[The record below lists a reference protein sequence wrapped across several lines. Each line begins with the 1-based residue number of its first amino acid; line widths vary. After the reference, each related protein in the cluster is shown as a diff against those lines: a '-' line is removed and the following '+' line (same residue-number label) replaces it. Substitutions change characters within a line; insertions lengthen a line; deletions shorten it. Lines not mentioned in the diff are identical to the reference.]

1 MTLLNNQQK
10 QLLFDYCL
18 GLTSDKDTAEAEAL
32 ISSNEEAAEI
42 HSKLK
47 AALAPLDSLET
58 DTCPEELVEGTIW
71 RLNNFARSSQLRLR
85 ELLATEQARDVS
97 TKSRLGWNLGRR
109 LAMAAVFMIV
119 GGALITTLNII
130 SNYSRQK
137 SWRYR
142 CGTQL
147 GSIFQGLS
155 NYISDYDG
163 QMPAVATTTGAPWW
177 KVGYQGKEN
186 HSNTRHIWLLLKHRY
201 TDPNDFVCKARK
213 RKFVVRFD
221 PSQMKNYNDFPSR
234 EHMTYSVRIWCKK
247 PTTVMLSKRV
257 LMSDLSPLFEM
268 LPSYSTPLKLR
279 LDEDKELS
287 TRNSINHRR
296 RGQNVLSGDGGVK
309 FIRVRY
315 TGIEK
320 DDIYTLQGIRFY
332 QGNERPSRDADIFVA
347 P

>member
-1 MTLLNNQQK
+1 MTLINNQQK
-10 QLLFDYCL
+10 QLLFDYCI

-32 ISSNEEAAEI
+32 ISSSEEAAEI

-47 AALAPLDSLET
+47 AALTPLDSLEPE
-58 DTCPEELVEGTIW
+58 TCPDELAEGTIS
-71 RLNNFARSSQLRLR
+71 RLNDFARSSQLRLR

-97 TKSRLGWNLGRR
+97 TKGRLWSNLGRR
-109 LAMAAVFMIV
+109 VAMAAVFMIV

-130 SNYSRQK
+130 SKYSRQK
-137 SWRYR
+137 SWQNR

-155 NYISDYDG
+155 KYISDYDG
-163 QMPAVATTTGAPWW
+163 RLPTVATTTGAPWW

-186 HSNTRHIWLLLKHRY
+186 HSNTRHVWLLVTHRY

-221 PSQMKNYNDFPSR
+221 PSQMKNCNDFPSR

-247 PTTVMLSKRV
+247 PTAVMLSKRV

-268 LPSYSTPLKLR
+268 LPGYSNPLKLR

-296 RGQNVLSGDGGVK
+296 RGQNVLSGNGSLK
-309 FIRVRY
+309 YIRGRHV
-315 TGIEK
+315 GIEK
-320 DDIYTLQGIRFY
+320 DDIYTLQGINVY
-332 QGNERPSRDADIFVA
+332 QGNEVPSRDADIFVA